1 MVACAFA
8 IAGFQTVDTAVA
20 IEQKVA
26 VGLLDIIVFE
36 RFVCK

>member
-20 IEQKVA
+20 IEQEIT
-26 VGLLDIIVFE
+26 VGLLNVIVFE